1 MALEPHTKSTTIEP
15 QFQCQ
20 YKATNVT
27 KTRKCSN
34 YNNATA
40 VGRHLAI
47 GGFLLIC
54 FGISASWQ
62 YKQVHGPSS
71 SSLIASPP
79 ASAFVN
85 TPATLLFTT
94 RHDIQVANITR
105 PTGGPQIDVI
115 VRDLAEA
122 MAIDFYYAKNL
133 VCWTDCGREIIE
145 CAHTNASSLLPLS
158 RAPKQTVISTGLD
171 KPEGLAIDWFTDKI
185 YWTDGEKNRIEVAT
199 LDGRYQKVLFWTDLD
214 QPRAVAVVPARRL
227 LIWTDWGEYPKIER
241 ASMDGDPLSRM
252 TLVKDNVFWPNGL
265 AVDLKNELI
274 YWTDGKHHFI
284 DVMRLDGGNRRT
296 IVNNLKYPFSVTFF
310 DNRLYW
316 TDWQRG
322 SLNAL
327 DLKTRELKEL
337 IDTPKAPNSVRAWD
351 PSLQPYEDNPCAH
364 NNGNCSH
371 LCLLATNSQGYSC
384 ACPTGVKLV
393 SPNTCANGSQEMLFV
408 VQRTQISKISLDS
421 PDYTIFPLS
430 VGKVKYAI
438 AIDYDPV
445 EEYIYWS
452 DVETFTIRRAHTDG
466 TGVTDFV
473 TSEVRHPDGLAL
485 DWLARNLYWTD
496 TSTDRI
502 EVCRLD
508 GSARKVL
515 IYEHLEEPRAIAVAP
530 SLGWMFWSDWNERK
544 PKVERASLDGSERVV
559 LVSENLGWPNGIAL
573 DIEAKAIYWCDGKT
587 DKIEVANMDG
597 SGRRV
602 VISENLKHL
611 FGLSILD
618 DYLYWTDWQRRSIDR
633 AHKITGNNR
642 IVVVDQYPD
651 LMGLKVT
658 RLREVR
664 GQNACAVRNGGC
676 SHLCLNRPRDYVCR
690 CAIDYELAND
700 KRTCVVPA
708 AFLLFS
714 RQEHIGRIS
723 IEYNEG
729 NHNDERIP
737 FKDVRDAHALDVS
750 VAERRIYWTD
760 QKSKCI
766 FRAFL
771 NGSYVQRIV
780 DSGLIGPDGIAVDWL
795 GNNIYW
801 SDAEA
806 HRIEVARLDGSSR
819 KVLLWKLVEEP
830 RSLVL
835 EPKRGYMYWTE
846 SPTDS
851 IRRAA
856 MDGSDLQTIVT
867 GANHAAGLTFD
878 QETRR
883 LYWATQSRPAKI
895 ECADWDG
902 KRRQVLVGSDTDE
915 PYAVSLYQDYVYWSD
930 WNTGDIERV
939 HKTTG
944 QNRSLVHSGMTY
956 ITSLLVFNDKR
967 QTGVN
972 PCKVNNGGCSHLCL
986 AQPGRRGMTCACPTH
1001 YQLAKDGVS
1010 CIPPKNY
1017 IIFSQRNSF
1026 GRLLPNTTDCP
1037 NIPLPVSGKN
1047 IRAVDYDPITHHIY
1061 WIEGRSH
1068 SIKRSL
1074 VNGTKVSQLAN
1085 SGQPFDLAIDIIGRL
1100 LFWTCSYSNSI
1111 NVTSF
1116 LGESVGV
1123 IDTGDS
1129 EKPRNIAVHA
1139 MKRLLFWT
1147 DVGSHQAII
1156 RARVDGNER
1165 MELAY
1170 KLEGVTALALD
1181 QQSDMIYYA
1190 HGKRIDVI
1198 DINGKNKYVF
1208 GLSFVKSTNISCPFF
1223 RKTLVSMHI
1232 SQVINIAALGG
1243 FVYWLDD
1250 KTGVERITVNGGSR
1264 SAELQRLPQI
1274 TDIRA
1279 VWTPD
1284 PRVLRNHTCLQ
1295 SRTKCSHIC
1304 IASGEGMGRSR
1315 DICSCPKHLMLLEDK
1330 ENCGAFPACGPDH
1343 FTCAAPVS
1351 GIGEVNKDCIPASWR
1366 CDGQKDCP
1374 DKSDE
1379 VGCPTCRADQFS
1391 CQSGECIDKSLVC
1404 DGTTNCANGHD
1415 EADCCKRPG
1424 EFQCPINKLCIS
1436 ADLLCDGWEN
1446 CADGAD
1452 ESSEIC
1458 LQRRMAPASDKRAF
1472 MILIGATMITIFS
1485 IVYLLQFCRRSRTE
1499 PKDDQASDPL
1509 SPSTLSKSQ
1518 RVSKIASVADAVRMS
1533 TLNSRNSMNS
1543 YDRNHITGA
1552 SSSTTN
1558 GSSMVAYPINPPPSP
1573 ATRSRRPYRHYKII
1587 NQPPP
1592 PTPCSTDI
1600 CDESDSNYTSKSNSN
1615 NSNGGATKHSSSSAA
1630 ACLQYGYDSEPYPPP
1645 PTPRSHYHSDVR
1657 IVPESSCPPSPS
1669 SRSSTYFSPLPPPP
1683 SPVQSPSRGFT

>member
-1 MALEPHTKSTTIEP
+1 MARGPYTSHHSNIKLKQLCQITTS
-15 QFQCQ
+15 
-20 YKATNVT
+20 
-27 KTRKCSN
+27 KCVKNCSGN
-34 YNNATA
+34 S
-40 VGRHLAI
+40 RHLSYVI
-47 GGFLLIC
+47 SFLLIIC
-54 FGISASWQ
+54 SCISNSWQ
-62 YKQVHGPSS
+62 YKNVHGGPVS
-71 SSLIASPP
+71 SSLVAGGP
-79 ASAFVN
+79 SAPGQFIN

-94 RHDIQVANITR
+94 RHDIQVANITK

-115 VRDLAEA
+115 VKDLAEA

-133 VCWTDCGREIIE
+133 VCWTDCGREKIE
-145 CAHTNASSLLPLS
+145 CAQTNSTLPLAK
-158 RAPKQTVISTGLD
+158 APKQTVISSGLD
-171 KPEGLAIDWFTDKI
+171 KPEGLAIDWYTDKI

-199 LDGRYQKVLFWTDLD
+199 LDGRYQKVLFWTELD
-214 QPRAVAVVPARRL
+214 QPRAIAVVPAKRL

-241 ASMDGDPLSRM
+241 ASMDGDPLTRM

-265 AVDLKNELI
+265 AVDLESELI
-274 YWTDGKHHFI
+274 YWTDGKFRFI
-284 DVMRLDGGNRRT
+284 DVMKLDGSNRRT
-296 IVNNLKYPFSVTFF
+296 IVNNLKYPFSLTYFN
-310 DNRLYW
+310 NRLYW
-316 TDWQRG
+316 TDWLRG

-327 DLKTRELKEL
+327 DLQTKELKEL
-337 IDTPKAPNSVRAWD
+337 IDTPKAPNSVRAWS
-351 PSLQPYEDNPCAH
+351 PSLQPYEDNPCSH

-371 LCLLATNSQGYSC
+371 LCLLATNAQGYSC
-384 ACPTGVKLV
+384 ACPTGVKLL
-393 SPNTCANGSQEMLFV
+393 SSNSCANGSQEMLFI

-421 PDYTIFPLS
+421 PDYTIFPLPL
-430 VGKVKYAI
+430 GKVKYAI

-445 EEYIYWS
+445 DEHIYWS
-452 DVETFTIRRAHTDG
+452 DVEAYTIRRSHADG
-466 TGVTDFV
+466 SGITDFV

-496 TSTDRI
+496 TVTDRI

-573 DIEAKAIYWCDGKT
+573 DIEHKTIYWCDGKT

-597 SGRRV
+597 SDRRV
-602 VISENLKHL
+602 VISDNLKHL

-690 CAIDYELAND
+690 CAIDYELSND

-760 QKSKCI
+760 QKTKCI

-780 DSGLIGPDGIAVDWL
+780 DSGLIGPEGFAVDWL
-795 GNNIYW
+795 GHNIYW
-801 SDAEA
+801 ADAEA
-806 HRIEVARLDGSSR
+806 RRIEVARLDGSSR
-819 KVLLWKLVEEP
+819 RVLLWKGVEEP

-835 EPKRGYMYWTE
+835 EPRRGYMYWAE
-846 SPTDS
+846 LPSDS

-856 MDGSDLQTIVT
+856 MDGSELQTII
-867 GANHAAGLTFD
+867 ANANNVVGLTFD
-878 QETRR
+878 QDTRR
-883 LYWATQSRPAKI
+883 LYWSTQQRPTI

-902 KRRQVLVGSDTDE
+902 KRRQVLVSSDMVE
-915 PYAVSLYQDYVYWSD
+915 PYAISLYQDYVYWSD

-939 HKTTG
+939 HKVTG

-972 PCKVNNGGCSHLCL
+972 SCKINNGGCSHLCL
-986 AQPGRRGMTCACPTH
+986 AQPSRRGMTCACPTH
-1001 YQLAKDGVS
+1001 YQLAKDGIS
-1010 CIPPKNY
+1010 CIPPRNY

-1026 GRLLPNTTDCP
+1026 GRLLPNATDCP
-1037 NIPLPVSGKN
+1037 NVPLPVSGKN

-1074 VNGTKVSQLAN
+1074 ANGTKVNVLVN
-1085 SGQPFDLAIDIIGRL
+1085 SGQPFDIAIDIIGRL

-1116 LGESVGV
+1116 LGDPIGV

-1139 MKRLLFWT
+1139 MKRLLFWS
-1147 DVGSHQAII
+1147 DVGNHQAII

-1165 MELAY
+1165 MVLAF
-1170 KLEGVTALALD
+1170 KLEGVTTLALD

-1190 HGKRIDVI
+1190 HGKRIDAM
-1198 DINGKNKYVF
+1198 DINGKNV
-1208 GLSFVKSTNISCPFF
+1208 
-1223 RKTLVSMHI
+1223 KTLVSMHI

-1250 KTGVERITVNGGSR
+1250 KTGVERVTVTGERR

-1284 PRVLRNHTCLQ
+1284 AKLLRNHTCLH

-1304 IASGEGMGRSR
+1304 VASSDGLTHSR

-1330 ENCGAFPACGPDH
+1330 ENCGALPACGPDH
-1343 FTCAAPVS
+1343 FTCAAPVAS
-1351 GIGEVNKDCIPASWR
+1351 DMNKDCIPASWR

-1379 VGCPTCRADQFS
+1379 VGCPSCRADQFS

-1424 EFQCPINKLCIS
+1424 EFQCPTSKLCIS
-1436 ADLLCDGWEN
+1436 SALLCDGWEN
-1446 CADGAD
+1446 CADGGD
-1452 ESSEIC
+1452 ESIDIC
-1458 LQRRMAPASDKRAF
+1458 QQRSMAPASDKRAF
-1472 MILIGATMITIFS
+1472 MILIGATMVIIFS
-1485 IVYLLQFCRRSRTE
+1485 IVYLLQFCRTRIGKSRTE

-1615 NSNGGATKHSSSSAA
+1615 NSNGGATKLSSSSAA

-1645 PTPRSHYHSDVR
+1645 PTPRSHYHSDAR

>member
-1 MALEPHTKSTTIEP
+1 MALEPYTKSAEIEP
-15 QFQCQ
+15 QLCQ
-20 YKATNVT
+20 VIDNNKDVTTKAT
-27 KTRKCSN
+27 KCAKSN
-34 YNNATA
+34 SG
-40 VGRHLAI
+40 VGWRQMLI
-47 GGFLLIC
+47 GFLLIC
-54 FGISASWQ
+54 FGISNSCQ
-62 YKQVHGPSS
+62 YKNVHMPSS

-133 VCWTDCGREIIE
+133 VCWTDSGREIIE
-145 CAHTNASSLLPLS
+145 CAQTNSSALQPLL

-171 KPEGLAIDWFTDKI
+171 KPEGLAIDWYTDKI

-214 QPRAVAVVPARRL
+214 QPRAVAVVPARKL

-252 TLVKDNVFWPNGL
+252 TLVKEHVFWPNGL

-284 DVMRLDGGNRRT
+284 DVMRLDGSSRRT
-296 IVNNLKYPFSVTFF
+296 IVNNLKYPFSLTFF
-310 DNRLYW
+310 DDRLYW

-327 DLKTRELKEL
+327 DLQTRELKEL

-371 LCLLATNSQGYSC
+371 LCLLATNSQGFSC
-384 ACPTGVKLV
+384 ACPTGVKLI
-393 SPNTCANGSQEMLFV
+393 SANTCANGSQEMMFI

-421 PDYTIFPLS
+421 PDYTIFPLPL
-430 VGKVKYAI
+430 GKVKYAI

-445 EEYIYWS
+445 EEHIYWS
-452 DVETFTIRRAHTDG
+452 DVETYTIKRAHADG

-496 TSTDRI
+496 TVTDRI

-508 GSARKVL
+508 GTARKVL

-602 VISENLKHL
+602 VISDNLKHL

-795 GNNIYW
+795 ANNIYW

-806 HRIEVARLDGSSR
+806 RRIEVARLDGSSR
-819 KVLLWKLVEEP
+819 RVLLWKGVEEP

-835 EPKRGYMYWTE
+835 EPRRGYMYWTE

-856 MDGSDLQTIVT
+856 MDGSDLQTIVA

-895 ECADWDG
+895 ESADWDG
-902 KRRQVLVGSDTDE
+902 KKRQILVGSDMDE

-1074 VNGTKVSQLAN
+1074 ANGTKVSLLAN

-1100 LFWTCSYSNSI
+1100 LFWTCSQSNSI

-1165 MELAY
+1165 VELAY

-1190 HGKRIDVI
+1190 HGKRIDAI
-1198 DINGKNKYVF
+1198 DINGKNK
-1208 GLSFVKSTNISCPFF
+1208 
-1223 RKTLVSMHI
+1223 KTLVSMHI

-1250 KTGVERITVNGGSR
+1250 KTGVERITVNGERR

-1284 PRVLRNHTCLQ
+1284 PKVLRNHTCMH

-1304 IASGEGMGRSR
+1304 IASGEGIARTR
-1315 DICSCPKHLMLLEDK
+1315 DVCSCPKHLMLLEDK

-1351 GIGEVNKDCIPASWR
+1351 GISDVNKDCIPASWR

-1436 ADLLCDGWEN
+1436 AALLCDGWEN

-1452 ESSEIC
+1452 ESSDIC
-1458 LQRRMAPASDKRAF
+1458 LQRRMAPATDKRAF

-1485 IVYLLQFCRRSRTE
+1485 IVYLLQFCRTRIGKSRTE
-1499 PKDDQASDPL
+1499 PKDDQATDPL

>member
-1 MALEPHTKSTTIEP
+1 M
-15 QFQCQ
+15 
-20 YKATNVT
+20 
-27 KTRKCSN
+27 
-34 YNNATA
+34 
-40 VGRHLAI
+40 
-47 GGFLLIC
+47 
-54 FGISASWQ
+54 ISSCIANSWQ
-62 YKQVHGPSS
+62 YKNVHGGPVS
-71 SSLIASPP
+71 SSLVATSPTGQ
-79 ASAFVN
+79 FIN

-94 RHDIQVANITR
+94 RHDIQVANITK
-105 PTGGPQIDVI
+105 PTGGPLIDVI
-115 VRDLAEA
+115 VKDLAEA
-122 MAIDFYYAKNL
+122 MAIDFYFAKNL

-145 CAHTNASSLLPLS
+145 CAQTNSTLPLTKS
-158 RAPKQTVISTGLD
+158 PKQTVISTGLD
-171 KPEGLAIDWFTDKI
+171 KPEGLAIDWYTDKI

-199 LDGRYQKVLFWTDLD
+199 LDGHYQKVLFWTELD
-214 QPRAVAVVPARRL
+214 QPRAIAVVPAKRL

-241 ASMDGDPLSRM
+241 ASMDGDPLTRM

-265 AVDLKNELI
+265 AVDLENELI
-274 YWTDGKHHFI
+274 YWTDGKFRFI
-284 DVMRLDGGNRRT
+284 DVMKLDGSNRRT
-296 IVNNLKYPFSVTFF
+296 IVNNLKYPFSLTYFN
-310 DNRLYW
+310 NRLYW
-316 TDWQRG
+316 TDWLRG

-327 DLKTRELKEL
+327 DLQTKELKEL
-337 IDTPKAPNSVRAWD
+337 IDTPKAPNSVRAWSA
-351 PSLQPYEDNPCAH
+351 SLQPYEDNPCGH

-371 LCLLATNSQGYSC
+371 LCLLATNAQGYSC
-384 ACPTGVKLV
+384 ACPTGVKLL
-393 SPNTCANGSQEMLFV
+393 SPNSCANGSQEMLFI

-421 PDYTIFPLS
+421 PDYTIFPLPL
-430 VGKVKYAI
+430 GKVKYAI

-445 EEYIYWS
+445 DEHIYWS
-452 DVETFTIRRAHTDG
+452 DVEAYTIRRSHADG
-466 TGVTDFV
+466 SGITDFV

-496 TSTDRI
+496 TVTDRI

-573 DIEAKAIYWCDGKT
+573 DIEHKTIYWCDGKT

-597 SGRRV
+597 SDRRV

-664 GQNACAVRNGGC
+664 GQNACADRNGGC

-690 CAIDYELAND
+690 CAIDYELSND
-700 KRTCVVPA
+700 KRTCVVPV

-795 GNNIYW
+795 GHNIYW

-806 HRIEVARLDGSSR
+806 RRIEVSRLDGSSR
-819 KVLLWKLVEEP
+819 RVLLWKGVEEP

-835 EPKRGYMYWTE
+835 EPRRGYMYWTE
-846 SPTDS
+846 SPSDS

-856 MDGSDLQTIVT
+856 MDGSELQTIIAS
-867 GANHAAGLTFD
+867 ANHAAGLTFD
-878 QETRR
+878 QDTRR
-883 LYWATQSRPAKI
+883 IYWATQSRPTKI

-902 KRRQVLVGSDTDE
+902 KRRQVLVSSDIDE

-972 PCKVNNGGCSHLCL
+972 PCKINNGGCSHLCL
-986 AQPGRRGMTCACPTH
+986 SQPSRRGMTCACPTH

-1010 CIPPKNY
+1010 CIPPRNY

-1026 GRLLPNTTDCP
+1026 GRLLPNATDCP
-1037 NIPLPVSGKN
+1037 NVPLPVSGKN

-1074 VNGTKVSQLAN
+1074 ANGTKASVLVN
-1085 SGQPFDLAIDIIGRL
+1085 SGQPFDIAIDIIGRL

-1116 LGESVGV
+1116 LGESIGV

-1129 EKPRNIAVHA
+1129 EKPRHIAVHA
-1139 MKRLLFWT
+1139 MKRLLFWS

-1170 KLEGVTALALD
+1170 KLEGVTTLALD

-1190 HGKRIDVI
+1190 HGKRIDAM
-1198 DINGKNKYVF
+1198 DINGKNV
-1208 GLSFVKSTNISCPFF
+1208 
-1223 RKTLVSMHI
+1223 KTLVSMHI

-1250 KTGVERITVNGGSR
+1250 KTGVERVTVTGERR

-1274 TDIRA
+1274 TDVRA

-1284 PRVLRNHTCLQ
+1284 AKLLRNHTCLH

-1304 IASGEGMGRSR
+1304 VASGDGVTHTR

-1330 ENCGAFPACGPDH
+1330 ENCGALPACGPDH
-1343 FTCAAPVS
+1343 FTCAAPVAGNS
-1351 GIGEVNKDCIPASWR
+1351 DMNKDCIPASWR

-1379 VGCPTCRADQFS
+1379 VGCPSCRADQFS

-1424 EFQCPINKLCIS
+1424 EFQCPTSKLCIS
-1436 ADLLCDGWEN
+1436 TALLCDGWEN
-1446 CADGAD
+1446 CADGGD
-1452 ESSEIC
+1452 ESVDIC
-1458 LQRRMAPASDKRAF
+1458 QQRSMAPASDKRAF
-1472 MILIGATMITIFS
+1472 MILIGATMVIIFS
-1485 IVYLLQFCRRSRTE
+1485 IVYLLQFCRTRIGKSRTE

-1615 NSNGGATKHSSSSAA
+1615 NSNGGATKLSSSSAA

>member
-1 MALEPHTKSTTIEP
+1 MALEPYTKSAEIEP
-15 QFQCQ
+15 QLCQ
-20 YKATNVT
+20 VIENNEDVTTKAT
-27 KTRKCSN
+27 KCAKSN
-34 YNNATA
+34 SG
-40 VGRHLAI
+40 VDWRQMLI
-47 GGFLLIC
+47 GFLLIC
-54 FGISASWQ
+54 FGISNSLQ
-62 YKQVHGPSS
+62 YKNVHMPSS

-133 VCWTDCGREIIE
+133 VCWTDSGREIIE
-145 CAHTNASSLLPLS
+145 CAQTNSSALQPLL

-171 KPEGLAIDWFTDKI
+171 KPEGLAIDWYTDKI

-214 QPRAVAVVPARRL
+214 QPRAVAVVPARKL

-252 TLVKDNVFWPNGL
+252 TLVKEHVFWPNGL

-284 DVMRLDGGNRRT
+284 DVMRLDGSSRRT
-296 IVNNLKYPFSVTFF
+296 IVNNLKYPFSLTFF
-310 DNRLYW
+310 DDRLYW

-327 DLKTRELKEL
+327 DLQTLELKEL

-371 LCLLATNSQGYSC
+371 LCLLATNSQGFSC
-384 ACPTGVKLV
+384 ACPTGVKLI
-393 SPNTCANGSQEMLFV
+393 SANTCANGSQEMMFI

-421 PDYTIFPLS
+421 PDYTIFPLPL
-430 VGKVKYAI
+430 GKVKYAI

-445 EEYIYWS
+445 EEHIYWS
-452 DVETFTIRRAHTDG
+452 DVETYTIKRAHADG

-496 TSTDRI
+496 TVTDRI

-508 GSARKVL
+508 GTARKVL

-602 VISENLKHL
+602 VISDNLKHL

-664 GQNACAVRNGGC
+664 GHNACAVRNGGC

-795 GNNIYW
+795 ANNIYW

-806 HRIEVARLDGSSR
+806 RRIEVARLDGSSR
-819 KVLLWKLVEEP
+819 RVLLWKGVEEP

-835 EPKRGYMYWTE
+835 EPRRGYMYWTE

-856 MDGSDLQTIVT
+856 MDGSDLQTIVA

-895 ECADWDG
+895 ESADWDG
-902 KRRQVLVGSDTDE
+902 KRRQILVGSDMDE

-939 HKTTG
+939 HKATG

-956 ITSLLVFNDKR
+956 ITSLLVFNEKR

-986 AQPGRRGMTCACPTH
+986 SQPGRRGMTCACPTH

-1010 CIPPKNY
+1010 CIPPRNY

-1074 VNGTKVSQLAN
+1074 ANGTKVSLLAN

-1100 LFWTCSYSNSI
+1100 LFWTCSQSNSI

-1165 MELAY
+1165 VELAY

-1190 HGKRIDVI
+1190 HGKRIDAI
-1198 DINGKNKYVF
+1198 DINGKNK
-1208 GLSFVKSTNISCPFF
+1208 
-1223 RKTLVSMHI
+1223 KTLVSMHI

-1250 KTGVERITVNGGSR
+1250 KTGVERITVNGERR

-1284 PRVLRNHTCLQ
+1284 PKVLRNHTCMH

-1304 IASGEGMGRSR
+1304 IASGEGIARTR
-1315 DICSCPKHLMLLEDK
+1315 DVCSCPKHLMLLEDK

-1351 GIGEVNKDCIPASWR
+1351 GISDVNKDCIPASWR

-1436 ADLLCDGWEN
+1436 AALLCDGWEN

-1452 ESSEIC
+1452 ESSDIC
-1458 LQRRMAPASDKRAF
+1458 LQRRMAPATDKRAF

-1485 IVYLLQFCRRSRTE
+1485 IVYLLQFCRTRIGKSRTE
-1499 PKDDQASDPL
+1499 PKDDQATDPL